1 MASSGMITVTG
12 LDLTYD
18 DRRVL
23 HGVDLTVGPS
33 QMIAVT
39 GPSGAGKSTLLRVL
53 GGIEPPTAGLVEVG
67 GLDVGGMS
75 PRERRRYRRNL
86 VGFVFQDGGL
96 DEART
101 VRENLTVAARAMPA
115 TPSGRP
121 APLRDACH
129 ALGVDCWFDTPV
141 HRLSGGE
148 KQRVALAQ
156 LLVRRPPLVLADEP
170 TAALDRDNAE
180 LVVLL
185 LRGLC
190 DQGATVITAT
200 HDDRLVLASDDEFR
214 IRIGRNAGV

>member
-1 MASSGMITVTG
+1 MITVTG

-18 DRRVL
+18 DHRVL
-23 HGVDLTVGPS
+23 HGVDLIVGPS

-75 PRERRRYRRNL
+75 PRERRRYRRNV

>member
-1 MASSGMITVTG
+1 MITVTG

-75 PRERRRYRRNL
+75 PRERRRYRRNV

>member
-23 HGVDLTVGPS
+23 HAVDLTVGPS

-75 PRERRRYRRNL
+75 PRERRRYRRNV

-101 VRENLTVAARAMPA
+101 VRENLVVAARAMPA

-129 ALGVDCWFDTPV
+129 VLGVDCWFDTPV

-185 LRGLC
+185 LRDLR
-190 DQGATVITAT
+190 DHGATVITAT

-214 IRIGRNAGV
+214 IPASRNAEA

>member
-1 MASSGMITVTG
+1 MITVTG

-214 IRIGRNAGV
+214 IPIGRNAGV

>member
-1 MASSGMITVTG
+1 MITVTG

>member
-1 MASSGMITVTG
+1 MITVTG

-121 APLRDACH
+121 APLREACH

-214 IRIGRNAGV
+214 IPIGRNAGV

>member
-75 PRERRRYRRNL
+75 PRERRRYRRNV

>member
-214 IRIGRNAGV
+214 IPIDRNAGV

>member
-214 IRIGRNAGV
+214 IPIGRNAGV

>member
-1 MASSGMITVTG
+1 MITVTG

-214 IRIGRNAGV
+214 IPIGRNTGV

>member
-200 HDDRLVLASDDEFR
+200 HDDRLVLASDEEFR
-214 IRIGRNAGV
+214 IRIGRNTGV